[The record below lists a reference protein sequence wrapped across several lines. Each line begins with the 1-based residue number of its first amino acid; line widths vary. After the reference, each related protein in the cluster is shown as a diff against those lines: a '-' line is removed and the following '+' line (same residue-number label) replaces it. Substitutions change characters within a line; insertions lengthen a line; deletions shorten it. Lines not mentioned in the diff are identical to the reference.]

1 MGRAADRGRRGMM
14 DQTSEVPMTA
24 FAIIGFG
31 EVGGLFARD
40 LHAAVGGGVS
50 RITAFDIA
58 ESARARA
65 ATTGYVEVRATAAE
79 AAADADVVFVSVTA
93 GSALDAAASLRGGLG
108 HAPFV
113 VDVNSVS
120 PSTKREAAHVIEGAG
135 GRYVEAAVMTSVPPH
150 GLRSPMLLGGPHLRE
165 FMALMVPFDMRLT
178 GFSDEIGKASSV
190 KMCRS
195 VMVKG
200 LEALTTECL
209 LAARHYGV
217 EREVLRSLADTLPH
231 EDWPG
236 LARYTISR
244 ALLHGKRRAEEMREV
259 ARTVQEAGVEPLLSR
274 SIAARQDWAG
284 ERGREIG
291 KEALATPDLDALL
304 DTLAASDRERTLRRY
319 ADAEV
324 EAEL

>member
-1 MGRAADRGRRGMM
+1 
-14 DQTSEVPMTA
+14 MTT

-40 LHAAVGGGVS
+40 LHAAGVS
-50 RITAFDIA
+50 RIAAYDTA

-65 ATTGYVEVRATAAE
+65 AATGYVGVRATV
-79 AAADADVVFVSVTA
+79 AAAATDADAVFVSVTA
-93 GSALDAAASLRGGLG
+93 GSARDAAASLSGGLG
-108 HAPFV
+108 RAPFV

-120 PSTKREAAHVIEGAG
+120 PSTKRDAARVVEEAG

-150 GLRSPMLLGGPHLRE
+150 GLRSPMLLGGPHARG
-165 FMALMVPFDMRLT
+165 FMALTAPLGMRLT
-178 GFSDEIGKASSV
+178 AVSEQVGKASSV

-236 LARYTISR
+236 LARYVISR

-259 ARTVQEAGVEPLLSR
+259 ARTVSEAGVEPLLSR
-274 SIAARQDWAG
+274 AVAERQDWAW
-284 ERGREIG
+284 ERGRAMGRET
-291 KEALATPDLDALL
+291 LAAPDLDTLL
-304 DTLAASDRERTLRRY
+304 DALTAAARLANGARPHALQPGPRWARGREP
-319 ADAEV
+319 
-324 EAEL
+324 